1 MFSNNLSVGYIGS
14 AMNKVY
20 NYMFIGVIVTALVA
34 FGISGN
40 FQLQAALLET
50 PFKWVVI
57 LVPLACVLLML
68 FKFDRFSTTTLAIMY
83 GIVAVAFG
91 ASLSTIFLMYR
102 IQTIGLALLSSSSIF
117 AVMSIYGHTTKKDLS
132 SWRDFLL
139 VGIIGLIICQIINIF
154 VQSSVFTMTLSALAV
169 IIFTLMTAYDTQKI
183 RQMMAYAN
191 THDTNKLAIMGAL
204 SLYLDFLN
212 LFVNLLQ
219 LFGGNRR

>member
-40 FQLQAALLET
+40 FQLQASLLET

-57 LVPLACVLLML
+57 LAPLACVLLMS
-68 FKFDRFSTTTLAIMY
+68 FKFDRLSTTTLAIMY

-219 LFGGNRR
+219 LFGGSRR